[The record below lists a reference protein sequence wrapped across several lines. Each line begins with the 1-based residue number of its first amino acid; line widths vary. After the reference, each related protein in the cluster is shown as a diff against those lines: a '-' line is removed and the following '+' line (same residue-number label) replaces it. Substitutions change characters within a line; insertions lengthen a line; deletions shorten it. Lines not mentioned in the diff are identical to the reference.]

1 MKSVF
6 ECDESLSTFS
16 YRKFVNEKELTE
28 RETFGQETKL
38 KHSYNFIDVY

>member
-16 YRKFVNEKELTE
+16 CRKFVNEKELTE
-28 RETFGQETKL
+28 RETFG
-38 KHSYNFIDVY
+38 